1 MPVLSVKTNVKA
13 GNVPA
18 DFKSKATEVIA
29 KTLGKP
35 ASYVAIHIVPD
46 QNMSFAGTDEPTA
59 LCELISIGSLSV
71 ESNKK
76 HSKIIMDFLETTL
89 KIKPSRVYI
98 TFRDENKAN
107 IGYSKTTFH
116 DLL

>member
-1 MPVLSVKTNVKA
+1 MPVLSVKTNVRA
-13 GNVPA
+13 GNVPS
-18 DFKSKATEVIA
+18 DFKSRATDLVA
-29 KTLGKP
+29 KTLSKP

-46 QNMSFAGTDEPTA
+46 QNMSFGGTDEPTA

-76 HSKIIMDFLETTL
+76 HSKAIMEFLEKTL
-89 KIKPSRVYI
+89 KIKSSRVYI

-107 IGYSKTTFH
+107 IGFQGTTFH